1 MIEKWSLLLKKA
13 AGGTWIVSNFE
24 AESQN
29 PVEMQEMGWNNILQ
43 NFKNMWKVAS
53 EPPLVLK

>member
-1 MIEKWSLLLKKA
+1 MIEKWSLLFEEA

-53 EPPLVLK
+53 DPLWFLK